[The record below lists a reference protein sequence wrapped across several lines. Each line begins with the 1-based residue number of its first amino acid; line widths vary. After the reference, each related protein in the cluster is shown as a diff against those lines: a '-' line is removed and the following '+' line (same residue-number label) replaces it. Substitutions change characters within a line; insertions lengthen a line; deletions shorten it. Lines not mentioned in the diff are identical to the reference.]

1 MRRSLIP
8 ILILVFGF
16 ALLPPLLHN
25 LFSPKMPPAV
35 LRVSNI
41 PRQLAT
47 FTFSDESE
55 RSHTLDDFHG
65 KFILLNVWATW
76 CPPCKEEMASLN
88 HLAQIYEKKDLTIMP
103 ISIDVS
109 GTSAVRYF
117 YKRLGLN
124 ELPIYLDPS
133 KKVMDALRVTGIPTT
148 LLINRDGL
156 EIARVVGAAQWD
168 APESLQRISELIG
181 Q

>member
-1 MRRSLIP
+1 
-8 ILILVFGF
+8 
-16 ALLPPLLHN
+16 
-25 LFSPKMPPAV
+25 
-35 LRVSNI
+35 
-41 PRQLAT
+41 
-47 FTFSDESE
+47 
-55 RSHTLDDFHG
+55 
-65 KFILLNVWATW
+65 
-76 CPPCKEEMASLN
+76 MASLN

-168 APESLQRISELIG
+168 APESLQRISELVG

>member
-25 LFSPKMPPAV
+25 LFSPKLPPAV

-41 PRQLAT
+41 PRQLVT

-148 LLINRDGL
+148 LLISRDGL

-168 APESLQRISELIG
+168 APESLQRISELVG